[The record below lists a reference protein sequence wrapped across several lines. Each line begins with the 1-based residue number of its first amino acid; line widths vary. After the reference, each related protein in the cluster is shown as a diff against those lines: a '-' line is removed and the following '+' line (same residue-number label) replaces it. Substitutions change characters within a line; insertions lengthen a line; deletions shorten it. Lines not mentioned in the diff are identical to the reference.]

1 MMQAPRLAYLKALDI
16 DVWVRRDH
24 APPDERRPEAEPHT
38 ETPAPTTRRVPPNH
52 DAAHGAAA
60 VPPPARPVRPTPRT
74 SVTADGD
81 APTPAPPDPPV
92 QFVIR
97 CFKQGNTLALVDE
110 PLWRHRRLL
119 FDVAKSL
126 DSSGASER
134 QDIVFE
140 WPQLKSGDA
149 GAAAAGA
156 AFRAFLGAQTTT
168 RTRWLAVGARVAQL
182 IGDAPRDAHVLLPDA
197 LEDIDKRALWRE
209 ILAKR

>member
-16 DVWVRRDH
+16 DVWVCRERAAPGERHTEAQPH
-24 APPDERRPEAEPHT
+24 A
-38 ETPAPTTRRVPPNH
+38 ETPAPTTRH
-52 DAAHGAAA
+52 ILQGDGAMGGATATAPAPA
-60 VPPPARPVRPTPRT
+60 VQPSPAPAGRDSDT
-74 SVTADGD
+74 S
-81 APTPAPPDPPV
+81 TPATPDPPV

-97 CFKQGNTLALVDE
+97 CFKQGNTLALVDG

-126 DSSGASER
+126 DSSDASDRE
-134 QDIVFE
+134 DIVFE

-149 GAAAAGA
+149 GEAAAGA
-156 AFRAFLGAQTTT
+156 AFRAFLGAQTTA
-168 RTRWLAVGARVAQL
+168 RTRWLAVGARVAKL
-182 IGDAPRDAHVLLPDA
+182 LGDAPRDAHVLLPDA

>member
-1 MMQAPRLAYLKALDI
+1 MMQAPRLAYLRALDI

-24 APPDERRPEAEPHT
+24 APPNERQTEAQPHT
-38 ETPAPTTRRVPPNH
+38 EAPAPSTRRIPPSH
-52 DAAHGAAA
+52 DAAHGAA
-60 VPPPARPVRPTPRT
+60 VTPPPTPVRPTPET
-74 SVTADGD
+74 SVAADGD
-81 APTPAPPDPPV
+81 APTPVAPDPPV
-92 QFVIR
+92 RFVIR

-119 FDVAKSL
+119 FDIAKSL

-149 GAAAAGA
+149 GEAAAGA
-156 AFRAFLGAQTTT
+156 AFRAFLTAQTTT

-182 IGDAPRDAHVLLPDA
+182 MGDAPRDAHVLLPDA
-197 LEDIDKRALWRE
+197 VEDIDKRALWRE
-209 ILAKR
+209 IMAKR